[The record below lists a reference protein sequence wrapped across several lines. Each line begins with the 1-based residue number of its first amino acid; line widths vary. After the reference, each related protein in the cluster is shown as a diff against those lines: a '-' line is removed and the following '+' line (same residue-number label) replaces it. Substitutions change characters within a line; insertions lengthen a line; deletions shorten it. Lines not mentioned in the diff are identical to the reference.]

1 MSLVVNTNTASVNAY
16 NNLSKTTH
24 AMSKTFA
31 RISSGLR
38 ITSAADDA
46 AGLAV
51 SENLDAEGRSI
62 EAAKRNVN
70 DGVGVLQVAEGAT
83 GEVGNIIKRMRELA
97 VQASSETL
105 GDDERAYV
113 NDEFEQLSAEVG
125 RIASTTNFNGV
136 ALTDGADTTLDV
148 QVGIDGTAND
158 RLTISLGD
166 LTTSTLGI
174 DTGSIDLSTAAGA
187 QGALTTLDDA
197 LETVNGYR
205 SSYGAMQ
212 NRLEA
217 SLSSLSTYGENVS
230 AAKSRILDADFAKES
245 AEMSKLQVMQQAG
258 IAVLGQANG
267 ITGSALR
274 LIG

>member
-1 MSLVVNTNTASVNAY
+1 MSLTVNTNIASINAY
-16 NNLSKTTH
+16 NNLSKSTA
-24 AMSKTFA
+24 AMQKTFS

-51 SENLDAEGRSI
+51 SENLDAEGRSV

-70 DGVGVLQVAEGAT
+70 DGIGVVQVAEGAT

-105 GDDERAYV
+105 GTDERAYV

-148 QVGIDGTAND
+148 QVGINGTAND

-166 LTTSTLGI
+166 LTTSALGI

-187 QGALTTLDDA
+187 QAALTDLDDA

-205 SSYGAMQ
+205 SSYGAIQ

-267 ITGSALR
+267 IAGSALR

>member
-1 MSLVVNTNTASVNAY
+1 MSLTVNTNVASINAY
-16 NNLSKTTH
+16 NNLSKSTA
-24 AMSKTFA
+24 AMQKTFS

-38 ITSAADDA
+38 ITSASDDA

-51 SENLDAEGRSI
+51 SENLDAEGRSV
-62 EAAKRNVN
+62 EVAKRNVN
-70 DGVGVLQVAEGAT
+70 DGIGVVQVAEGAT

-113 NDEFEQLSAEVG
+113 NDEFSELSAEVG
-125 RIASTTNFNGV
+125 RIAKTTTFNGV

-148 QVGIDGTAND
+148 QVGINGTTDD

-166 LTTSTLGI
+166 LSTSTLGI

-187 QGALTTLDDA
+187 QGALADLDDA
-197 LETVNGYR
+197 LDTVNGYR

-217 SLSSLSTYGENVS
+217 SLSSLSSYGENVAS
-230 AAKSRILDADFAKES
+230 AKSRILDADFAKES

>member
-1 MSLVVNTNTASVNAY
+1 MSLTVNTNIASINAY
-16 NNLSKTTH
+16 NNLSKSTA
-24 AMSKTFA
+24 AMQKTFS

-51 SENLDAEGRSI
+51 SENLDAEGRSV

-70 DGVGVLQVAEGAT
+70 DGIGVVQVAEGAT

-105 GDDERAYV
+105 GTDERAYV

-148 QVGIDGTAND
+148 QVGINGTAND

-166 LTTSTLGI
+166 LTTSALGI

-187 QGALTTLDDA
+187 QAALTDLDDA

-267 ITGSALR
+267 IAGSALR